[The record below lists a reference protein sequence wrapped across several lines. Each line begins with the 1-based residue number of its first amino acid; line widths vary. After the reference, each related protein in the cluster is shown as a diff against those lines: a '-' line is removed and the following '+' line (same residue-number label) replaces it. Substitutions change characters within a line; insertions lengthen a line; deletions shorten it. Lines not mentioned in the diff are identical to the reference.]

1 MKRWI
6 ITGSV
11 LLAMLG
17 SKPALAQNGF
27 HFTSPVDVAIGRES
41 GILSGD
47 RKLTDTVLVVRPA
60 QISFI
65 SKTPRAD
72 FTAGYQPELEL
83 FDNNRELNTLNHT
96 GTLTFR
102 YKITE
107 RLNFNVTDEAMA
119 THDPTRTIAG
129 SLILLPRRTFKQN
142 MAHAAVNF
150 AMTSRN
156 TVSFSFDN
164 VVASAPLS
172 TAAAPST
179 GRVRSA
185 GTVSVARTFQRKQI
199 LTGTYSLLNVEA
211 QFFGVAY
218 EGELAP
224 DFVLHL
230 SSGLLKD
237 AGSNY
242 LMSAHLEKR
251 LGTIW
256 VNGGYHRFLSVF
268 GTSIPGGVTIGNDL
282 VLPATVNRTNTF
294 QVFTT
299 GVSGKLSR
307 RAGIEL
313 RGALTRNNSGTADRD
328 INNATGRLKLDYGV
342 TGRLKVYTDLQF
354 YSQASNFFV
363 GTPIDRRRY
372 VAGIQIDISSNPSRV
387 SDFPE
392 QTKPTQR

>member
-1 MKRWI
+1 MKRLM

-17 SKPALAQNGF
+17 STPASAQNGF
-27 HFTSPVDVAIGRES
+27 HFTSPVDVAIGREF
-41 GILSGD
+41 GIFTGD

-60 QISFI
+60 QLSFI
-65 SKTPRAD
+65 RKTPRAD
-72 FTAGYQPELEL
+72 FTVAYQPELEL
-83 FDNNRELNTLNHT
+83 FDNNRELNTVNQT
-96 GTLTFR
+96 GTLSFR

-107 RLNFNVTDEAMA
+107 RLNFTVTDEALA

-164 VVASAPLS
+164 VAASSPLS
-172 TAAAPST
+172 SSAFPSS

-185 GTVSVARTFQRKQI
+185 GTVAVARTFQRKQI
-199 LTGTYSLLNVEA
+199 LTGTYSLLNIEA

-218 EGELAP
+218 EGELAR

-230 SSGLLKD
+230 STGLLKD

-242 LMSAHLEKR
+242 LMSAHVEKR
-251 LGTIW
+251 LGAIW

-268 GTSIPGGVTIGNDL
+268 GTSIPGGVNIGNDL
-282 VLPATVNRTNTF
+282 VLPATVNRTNTY

-299 GVSGKLSR
+299 GVSGKLNR

-313 RGALTRNNSGTADRD
+313 RAAVTRNNSGTADRD
-328 INNATGRLKLDYGV
+328 INNATGRFKLTYSLME
-342 TGRLKVYTDLQF
+342 RLNVYTDLQF
-354 YSQASNFFV
+354 YSQTFNVFV
-363 GTPIDRRRY
+363 GTPIDRQRV
-372 VAGIQIDISSNPSRV
+372 VAGIQVDISSKPAQV

>member
-17 SKPALAQNGF
+17 SKPALAQTGF
-27 HFTSPVDVAIGRES
+27 HFTSPVDVAIGREY
-41 GILSGD
+41 GILTGD
-47 RKLTDTVLVVRPA
+47 RKLTDTILVVRPA
-60 QISFI
+60 QISFD
-65 SKTPRAD
+65 SKTPRAS
-72 FTAGYQPELEL
+72 FAAGYVPELEL
-83 FDNNRELNTLNHT
+83 FDNNRELNTLNHM
-96 GTLTFR
+96 GTATFN
-102 YKITE
+102 YKITQ
-107 RLNFNVTDEAMA
+107 RLTFNATDEALV
-119 THDPTRTIAG
+119 TRDPTRSIAG
-129 SLILLPRRTFKQN
+129 SLIFLPRRTFKQN

-156 TVSFSFDN
+156 TVSVSFDN
-164 VVASAPLS
+164 VAASAPLS
-172 TAAAPST
+172 TSAAPAS

-185 GTVSVARTFQRKQI
+185 GTVSFARTFQRKQI

-218 EGELAP
+218 EGELAR

-237 AGSNY
+237 AGQNY
-242 LMSAHLEKR
+242 LMSAHVAKR

-256 VNGGYHRFLSVF
+256 VNGGYHRFTSVF
-268 GTSIPGGVTIGNDL
+268 GTAIPGGTPIGNDL
-282 VLPATVNRTNTF
+282 LLPASVNTINTY

-299 GVSGKLSR
+299 AISGKLNR
-307 RAGIEL
+307 RAGIEV
-313 RGALTRNNSGTADRD
+313 RAAITRNNSETVDRG
-328 INNATGRLKLDYGV
+328 INNATGRLKLDYGLM
-342 TGRLKVYTDLQF
+342 GRLKVYTDLQF
-354 YSQASNFFV
+354 YSQTFNTFV
-363 GTPIDRRRY
+363 GTAIDRRRY
-372 VAGIQIDISSNPSRV
+372 VAGIQVDISSNPGRV